1 MKFMWAASTIITGTL
16 LISGASR
23 ACPTEVHPAYAE
35 NHPEHNHPAYEDEP
49 LAQEEDAL
57 AAPTAPVVSVAPP
70 PPVAYAVRVEATMES
85 LETRLDAITATV
97 EKLAG
102 ER

>member
-1 MKFMWAASTIITGTL
+1 MKFMWAASTVITGTL

-35 NHPEHNHPAYEDEP
+35 NHPAYEDEP